1 MSKKKLKALFSAAFK
16 KKKSSSHSATSK
28 TKNQHRTIT
37 PKSNGPWDGKL
48 SIEHQLDIHIL
59 DLLHQLGQCN
69 NNETPLNNQ
78 EIIIQTLNGLQY
90 IMEYRFKGRE
100 PNLSIDSEIA
110 KKLVHVLLLLSPLP
124 TQSSFSFKPS
134 KSDEAKLAIA
144 ELSFNLLADYS
155 EHVQECSQ
163 SLEEVP
169 IPELVVRLSI
179 DDRLDRLRENPLN
192 IHAMEFL
199 PPVLSL
205 LINLPDTKCRQIIRK
220 KKNIQFLQSNNFL
233 QTLELSPPP
242 LQTNEAITLFPPT
255 STLWL
260 DRTTTQLLKMFR
272 ILLPVGLSNEED
284 LSLRK
289 MHYGSNVLPPP
300 LNTKGPF
307 RLLLEQFKDSMI
319 LILTGSA
326 LVSLLFDWPDWH
338 NSFVIMVVIFCNV
351 GMGAWEEGR
360 ARRTCELLGKE
371 HAPLM
376 VRVRRFGAETLVPQ
390 SNLVPGDLVFLEEG
404 DRVPADLRLLG
415 GIDLVSLDDDNTTT
429 ATVTSV
435 IEVNESILTG
445 ESIPV
450 SKKSS
455 PIPCSESR
463 FLPITKCSNVLFQG
477 TWVVRGHG
485 LAIALRTGNNTE
497 LGHIGN
503 ALDTGAE
510 ERAPHKWSLQS
521 RLSRL
526 SFWLVLITVVLCST
540 VLFLGFRLNLMP
552 LEQLVRITVSLAI
565 SVIPEGLL
573 AALTIGMALAVRRLS
588 KPPPPSPFS
597 SFSSYAAENN
607 IEEGTLVGS
616 NSRCSGG
623 SGSGGGVL
631 IKDFTSFQSLAVGTV
646 LATDKT
652 GTLTEGKM
660 RLSSIWIPSSSSSS
674 LEDILSCMVLCNN
687 VRWTKNETKYQVIG
701 GESTERAIVEGAF
714 EEWDRSFKGEEPN
727 ITNPTTVPAPWE
739 SFKRISEVPFTSERR
754 MMSVI
759 CRKEL
764 NNGSGG
770 GVIFT
775 KGAIESVLECC
786 AFSKNSSSKQE
797 IIEAEKAQSLKGH
810 RVLALAYKNI
820 KADDSLLAPQHQE
833 NHLTFLS
840 LVVLADPPRE
850 GVKEAIRQLKE
861 SGIHICMIT
870 GDNERTAVSVAR
882 MVGIITSEAEHGT
895 TDTAPPSTPS
905 YRILKGSD
913 VEWLGVDGLLSLG
926 APFPPTIVSR
936 ASPHQKMLLIEAM
949 QRAGEIVVMTGDG
962 VNDAPAIRRADVGVA
977 MHGASTSTT
986 STEDQGSS
994 STTTPSN
1001 ASLCT
1006 TQITKDAADIILL
1019 DDKLQS
1025 LVRAIKEGRLVERNV
1040 RLFLIYLLSCNSSEI
1055 WSVLLGILIWGD
1067 SPLSAMNILWA
1078 NIIADIPPSLALALE
1093 RNDSSSKM
1101 MLKTPQ
1107 QVSNDLMASQTWI
1120 LILCNGLT
1128 MSLLTLGSLYSSYGE
1143 TTVLSQ
1149 EMRSETFL
1157 ILFGLQL
1164 FMAFLCRSTT
1174 ESFFSSFGSNGGG
1187 AGGRNERQFN
1197 YWLLGAVS
1205 LSMMLLVAG
1214 IYVPHLN
1221 AFLDLTPVSP
1231 MAWWRLFECMVAMLI
1246 VNEVLKAFIL
1256 R

>member
-16 KKKSSSHSATSK
+16 KKKSYHHSASSK
-28 TKNQHRTIT
+28 TKNQSRTIT

-155 EHVQECSQ
+155 EHVQECSE

-169 IPELVVRLSI
+169 TPELVMRLSI

-242 LQTNEAITLFPPT
+242 LQTNETITLFPPT

-260 DRTTTQLLKMFR
+260 DRTTSQLLKMFR

-284 LSLRK
+284 LSLRE

-415 GIDLVSLDDDNTTT
+415 GIDLVSLDDDNITTT
-429 ATVTSV
+429 TTTTV

-485 LAIALRTGNNTE
+485 LAIVLRTGNNTE

-540 VLFLGFRLNLMP
+540 VLILGIRLNLMP
-552 LEQLVRITVSLAI
+552 LEQLVKITVSLAI

-588 KPPPPSPFS
+588 KPS
-597 SFSSYAAENN
+597 SSSENS
-607 IEEGTLVGS
+607 IDEGTIING
-616 NSRCSGG
+616 NGCS
-623 SGSGGGVL
+623 GGVL

-674 LEDILSCMVLCNN
+674 LDDMLSCMVLCNN
-687 VRWTKNETKYQVIG
+687 VRWAKNNESTKYQVIG

-714 EEWDRSFKGEEPN
+714 EEWDRSSKAEERRIIN
-727 ITNPTTVPAPWE
+727 TATAVTAPWE
-739 SFKRISEVPFTSERR
+739 SFKRMAEVPFSSERR
-754 MMSVI
+754 MMSVV
-759 CRKEL
+759 CRKEH
-764 NNGSGG
+764 NNGGG

-786 AFSKNSSSKQE
+786 TFSKNSSSKQE

-820 KADDSLLAPQHQE
+820 KAHDADADDDLLLAPQHQE
-833 NHLTFLS
+833 NHLSFLC

-882 MVGIITSEAEHGT
+882 MVGIITENAT
-895 TDTAPPSTPS
+895 TDITPPSTPS
-905 YRILKGSD
+905 YRVLKGSD

-949 QRAGEIVVMTGDG
+949 QKAGEIVVMTGDG

-977 MHGASTSTT
+977 MHGASTEDQSSSFSTT
-986 STEDQGSS
+986 SST
-994 STTTPSN
+994 TTTPSN

-1093 RNDSSSKM
+1093 RNDSLSKM
-1101 MLKTPQ
+1101 MRKTPQ
-1107 QVSNDLMASQTWI
+1107 QISMDLMESQTWI
-1120 LILCNGLT
+1120 LIFCNGLT

-1174 ESFFSSFGSNGGG
+1174 ESFFSSFGRNSGGSG
-1187 AGGRNERQFN
+1187 GGRNERHFN

-1221 AFLDLTPVSP
+1221 VFLDLTPVSG
-1231 MAWWRLFECMVAMLI
+1231 MAWWRLLECMVAMLI